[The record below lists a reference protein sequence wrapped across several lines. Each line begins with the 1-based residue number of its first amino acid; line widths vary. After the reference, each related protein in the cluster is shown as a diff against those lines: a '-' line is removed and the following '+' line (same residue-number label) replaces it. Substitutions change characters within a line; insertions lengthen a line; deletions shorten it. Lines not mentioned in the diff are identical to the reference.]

1 MKCILVRGE
10 DREAGISMQ
19 QDRRE
24 HRRLNIRL
32 PVEYRPV
39 PQNGGQAI
47 RTVTENISTGGVY
60 CEMDMLEGVTPP
72 QVGSVWEVELTV
84 PPGDGYFPYHG
95 RASSMVEVI
104 RWYEPASTLTASS
117 CDSQPLRR
125 IGIAARFR
133 EPLKLAF

>member
-1 MKCILVRGE
+1 MRCTLVRGE
-10 DREAGISMQ
+10 DQEAKPSMR

-32 PVEYRPV
+32 PVEYRPM

-60 CEMDMLEGVTPP
+60 CEMDMLEGVAPP

-95 RASSMVEVI
+95 RATSMAEVI
-104 RWYEPASTLTASS
+104 RWCEPASTLNVSPS
-117 CDSQPLRR
+117 DSATPRR
-125 IGIAARFR
+125 VGIAARFR